1 MKKGFLRIV
10 YESGG
15 NAQNI
20 SGCPALTQRRGVM
33 ITVEAVTKRFRS
45 GILPGRG
52 GASGSDN
59 LAAVD
64 NVSFV
69 CRPGRVFSLL
79 GPNGAGKTTMLRM
92 IATMLRPTTGRIT
105 VAGCDTV
112 HRQEGVRGRIG
123 FLTGTTG
130 LYARLTPREIISYYG
145 ELHGMEKGVLAKRM
159 EELFFTLGMEGFA
172 NRRTGSLSSGMK
184 QKVSIAR
191 TMIHDPEVL
200 VFDEPTVGLDVVTSK
215 SIMTLI
221 RGCREQGKTVVFSTH
236 IMGEVSMLSD
246 DLAVIHKG
254 RLLFCDT
261 FSNFTERMSSK
272 TIEDEFIGMIEAA
285 DGGS

>member
-1 MKKGFLRIV
+1 M
-10 YESGG
+10 
-15 NAQNI
+15 I
-20 SGCPALTQRRGVM
+20 SVDT
-33 ITVEAVTKRFRS
+33 VTKRFRS
-45 GILPGRG
+45 GKLPAIGAGRRG
-52 GASGSDN
+52 DD
-59 LAAVD
+59 LTAVD
-64 NVSFV
+64 DVSFV

-92 IATMLRPTTGRIT
+92 IATMLKPTSGRIT

-112 HRQEGVRGRIG
+112 TEQEGVRGRIG

-130 LYARLTPREIISYYG
+130 LYARLTPLEIISYYG
-145 ELHGMEKGVLAKRM
+145 ALHGIEKKRLEKRM
-159 EELFFTLGMEGFA
+159 EELFFTLGMEGFV
-172 NRRTGSLSSGMK
+172 NRRTGTLSSGMR

-191 TMIHDPEVL
+191 TMIHDPAVL

-215 SIMTLI
+215 AIMTLI
-221 RGCREQGKTVVFSTH
+221 RGCRDQGKTVVFSTH
-236 IMGEVSMLSD
+236 IMGEVSLLSD

-261 FSNFTERMSSK
+261 FGRFTEGMRSK

-285 DGGS
+285 EGKP

>member
-1 MKKGFLRIV
+1 
-10 YESGG
+10 
-15 NAQNI
+15 
-20 SGCPALTQRRGVM
+20 M
-33 ITVEAVTKRFRS
+33 ITVDAVTKRFKS
-45 GILPGRG
+45 GKVQRKGAQSG
-52 GASGSDN
+52 GAH
-59 LAAVD
+59 LTAVD

-69 CRPGRVFSLL
+69 CSPGRVFSLL

-92 IATMLRPTTGRIT
+92 IATMLKPDAGRIT

-112 HRQEGVRGRIG
+112 REQEGVRGRIG

-130 LYARLTPREIISYYG
+130 LYARLTPHEIISYYG
-145 ELHGMEKGVLAKRM
+145 ELHGIEKKRLEKRR
-159 EELFFTLGMEGFA
+159 EELFFTLGIEGFA

-221 RGCREQGKTVVFSTH
+221 RGCRDQGKTVVFSTH
-236 IMGEVSMLSD
+236 IMGEVSLLSD
-246 DLAVIHKG
+246 DLAIIHRG

-261 FSNFTERMSSK
+261 FGKFTEGMSSN
-272 TIEDEFIGMIEAA
+272 TIEDEFIGMIEAGEA
-285 DGGS
+285 GE

>member
-1 MKKGFLRIV
+1 
-10 YESGG
+10 
-15 NAQNI
+15 
-20 SGCPALTQRRGVM
+20 M
-33 ITVEAVTKRFRS
+33 ITVEAVTKRFK
-45 GILPGRG
+45 PGTVHRKRAG
-52 GASGSDN
+52 NGEVN

-64 NVSFV
+64 NVSFI
-69 CRPGRVFSLL
+69 CTPGRVFSLL

-92 IATMLRPTTGRIT
+92 IATMLRPSSGTIT

-112 HRQEGVRGRIG
+112 KEQEDVRGRIG

-130 LYARLTPREIISYYG
+130 LYARLTPHEIVSYYG
-145 ELHGMEKGVLAKRM
+145 ELHGVEKRTLEKRR
-159 EELFFTLGMEGFA
+159 EELFFTLGIEGFA

-184 QKVSIAR
+184 QRVSIAR

-221 RGCREQGKTVVFSTH
+221 RGCRDRGRTVVFSTH
-236 IMGEVSMLSD
+236 IMGEVSLLSD
-246 DLAVIHKG
+246 DLAIIHRG

-261 FSNFTERMSSK
+261 FERFTEEMRSK

-285 DGGS
+285 EAKT